1 MATTPTNAGIMGLPE
16 AGMDQPAPAMSAP
29 QITPMESYDAMNEA
43 LQITSPPAAEAVQKQ
58 MKQMAAM
65 LSKLP
70 PEVLDLLLQTFQYM
84 LQGPEQYA
92 EGRQIL
98 IEKGVLRPDQLPE
111 EFSENIV
118 AVLAGAVLQAK
129 KDMGGAPMP
138 MDQGPM
144 PPAKFAQGGI
154 AEAARMVAAQGRS
167 GDTVLAHINPQ
178 EAAMLRRMG
187 GVGTINPLTGLPEYG
202 WLSDAWNT
210 ITGGVSD
217 VIGGVVDIVGDV
229 VGSVVD
235 VVKDVVS
242 SPIGNIITTVAL
254 TSMGMPMWLSSGVT
268 TLAGGG
274 SLKDAIINAGVAYLG
289 SPGGVVDKFL
299 PGSITNV
306 AARAAL
312 STGLVGAGA
321 GLLQGKNLADSIKS
335 GLIAGASAGA
345 FAGLRQGFDTNIGD
359 ASDMTYTI
367 RDAKGNVTGN
377 ILEPAVAP
385 AVTPTT
391 DPLKVAKAAS
401 EVDFTGRS
409 NLPPGGYPPAGVQT
423 TPPAG
428 ARTPA
433 GDVAALQTPPPPVRA
448 YKVPSFTESM
458 SGGIKD
464 LAGGE
469 FSSAM
474 DKFGEAFFPS
484 GPTAAQTTQAKID
497 AYNQTRAQLVA
508 GGVDPAAAEKAA
520 TAAMGNVT
528 LEGPGFLREYGPA
541 TAAGVGAL
549 AAMGGFSPQPSP
561 NDANDA
567 KLREIQGDFLRTPGQ
582 RLAESPT
589 SYYRQRLPGY
599 QYDESGRIIGYD
611 PALDYVRRVEAGRQR
626 YIPQYV
632 PTLTTATNPYALN
645 ANQFMANGGLAGLPA
660 SPANRAMRAGPAMGI
675 AQLRQ
680 GGYPRR
686 VGAISG
692 PGTEK
697 SDNIPAML
705 SDGEFVMTAKAVRGM
720 GDGSRTEGA
729 KRMYALMNKL
739 ENNASRA

>member
-58 MKQMAAM
+58 MQQLASM

-70 PEVLDLLLQTFQYM
+70 PEILDLLLQTFQYM

-111 EFSENIV
+111 EFSEDIV
-118 AVLAGAVLQAK
+118 SILAGAVLQAK
-129 KDMGGAPMP
+129 KDAGGAPMP
-138 MDQGPM
+138 MGQGPM

-154 AEAARMVAAQGRS
+154 AEAARMVASQGRS

-187 GVGTINPLTGLPEYG
+187 GVGTINPMTGLPEYG
-202 WLSDAWNT
+202 WLRDTWNSVV
-210 ITGGVSD
+210 GGVGD
-217 VIGGVVDIVGDV
+217 LVGGVVDIVGDV
-229 VGSVVD
+229 VGGVVD

-242 SPIGNIITTVAL
+242 SPIGNIITTIAL
-254 TSMGMPMWLSSGVT
+254 TSMGMPMWAASGLT

-274 SLKDAIINAGVAYLG
+274 SLKDAVVNAGVAYLG

-312 STGLVGAGA
+312 STGLVGTGA
-321 GLLQGKNLADSIKS
+321 GLLQGKSLAESVKS
-335 GLIAGASAGA
+335 GMISGATAGT
-345 FAGLRQGFDTNIGD
+345 FAGFRQGFDTNIGD
-359 ASDMTYTI
+359 RSDMTYTT
-367 RDAKGNVTGN
+367 RDAQGKVTGN
-377 ILEPAVAP
+377 ILEPATAP
-385 AVTPTT
+385 AVAPTQ
-391 DPLKVAKAAS
+391 VAQTGSKI
-401 EVDFTGRS
+401 DFTGQPK
-409 NLPPGGYPPAGVQT
+409 LPVGGFT
-423 TPPAG
+423 PAG
-428 ARTPA
+428 AQTPA
-433 GDVAALQTPPPPVRA
+433 GDISALQGGPLTPPPPPAVPA
-448 YKVPSFTESM
+448 YTPSSFTESF

-464 LAGGE
+464 LVGGE
-469 FSSAM
+469 YGSAL

-484 GPTAAQTTQAKID
+484 GPTAAQTTQAGID
-497 AYNQTRAQLVA
+497 AYNQTKAELLA
-508 GGVDPAAAEKAA
+508 GGVSPAAAESAA
-520 TAAMGNVT
+520 TAAMKNVK
-528 LEGPGFLREYGPA
+528 LEGPSFLREYGPV

-549 AAMGGFSPQPSP
+549 AAMGGFSPPPSP
-561 NDANDA
+561 NAANDA
-567 KLREIQGDFLRTPGQ
+567 KLQQIQSDFLRTPSE

-589 SYYRQRLPGY
+589 SYYRQNLPGY
-599 QYDESGRIIGYD
+599 QYDQSGRIIGYD
-611 PALDYVRRVEAGRQR
+611 PALDYARRVAASRQR

-632 PTLTTATNPYALN
+632 PVQTTATNPYALN
-645 ANQFMANGGLAGLPA
+645 PNQFMANGGLAGLPA

-697 SDNIPAML
+697 SDDIPAML

-720 GDGSRTEGA
+720 GNGSRAEGA